1 MVCKE
6 EITLWFKGLE
16 GDQRVDLM
24 CNLLDCCLPL
34 ELRFLGTYIEFA
46 ASKHYGNLQKYEKTA
61 NEATF
66 GELRDLYDATIR
78 RKFCIY
84 LALLYSHNKKAATD
98 LFQFL
103 EHFQLTGDKS
113 KEKEDN
119 LTVNGIISGDE
130 ETCINEIKLLLSM
143 ASFHPAFTFN
153 QKQILRNKLVSWWM
167 MRSVSYLSGHINPI
181 VPPVTPSPATPY
193 PFMYGFPGCLLLFVG
208 NNLST
213 VMKRQSIRN
222 CVDKQE
228 PKSVFH
234 RKLES
239 FRPCS
244 VRQNVARNKPDQK
257 GSYLKAWCDR
267 KPLLP
272 TPGARFGVAFT
283 HNFENKL
290 SMQRIIG
297 SLMWEQ
303 KMYF

>member
-1 MVCKE
+1 MLVILRYHVAEMVCKE

-153 QKQILRNKLVSWWM
+153 QKQILRNKLVS
-167 MRSVSYLSGHINPI
+167 
-181 VPPVTPSPATPY
+181 
-193 PFMYGFPGCLLLFVG
+193 
-208 NNLST
+208 
-213 VMKRQSIRN
+213 
-222 CVDKQE
+222 
-228 PKSVFH
+228 
-234 RKLES
+234 
-239 FRPCS
+239 
-244 VRQNVARNKPDQK
+244 
-257 GSYLKAWCDR
+257 
-267 KPLLP
+267 
-272 TPGARFGVAFT
+272 
-283 HNFENKL
+283 
-290 SMQRIIG
+290 
-297 SLMWEQ
+297 
-303 KMYF
+303 